1 MNDTSS
7 SGVTAGVASVEF
19 VNDTLYYGRG
29 GAGGNLYVKTSIG
42 SVSADFSASHYYRYG
57 AGGYGEVSGVYL
69 KTNDDITVTKNKND
83 VALFG
88 DTSLVLLE
96 DKTTSSLVAYI
107 TSDYNTG
114 LMYGDIKGAF
124 LSDTDT
130 TNLVQGDILGGK
142 GTFDDALTGLLV
154 VVGLLVVE

>member
-1 MNDTSS
+1 MTVLPNAPVDDATGLPVPTIALATAGGVSVIKGDRNVWDDTSS

-29 GAGGNLYVKTSIG
+29 GSGGNLYVKTSIG
-42 SVSADFSASHYYRYG
+42 SVSANFSASHYYRYQ

-96 DKTTSSLVAYI
+96 SIY
-107 TSDYNTG
+107 
-114 LMYGDIKGAF
+114 
-124 LSDTDT
+124 
-130 TNLVQGDILGGK
+130 
-142 GTFDDALTGLLV
+142 
-154 VVGLLVVE
+154 